1 MTCASRI
8 FSIAL
13 LFTIA
18 TAALCAAQKIE
29 PAQMP
34 RTIYVQDFEAHT
46 GDPDGDDTP
55 RRGILSILRGARSS
69 WKAVTSAGS
78 LSGAIADRF
87 AAQGFAS
94 KRISRESPLPKEGWL
109 VTGIFYAINSQTGM
123 IRMPAFISGQP
134 DPVNTEITVSVADL
148 ASNPD
153 APFIV
158 FGQAEALR
166 GQGPPAGW
174 NPYVIAA
181 KFVVDKVE
189 SSADI
194 NKLAKQIVDTILAN
208 KSVVIEKAAVQQ
220 PPDDPS

>member
-8 FSIAL
+8 FSIAVAFEL
-13 LFTIA
+13 T
-18 TAALCAAQKIE
+18 TAALCAAQAIE

-55 RRGILSILRGARSS
+55 RRGILSLLRGARAS

-87 AAQGFAS
+87 ATQGFAS
-94 KRISRESPLPKEGWL
+94 KRISREAALPKEGWL
-109 VTGIFYAINSQTGM
+109 VTGIFYAINTQSGM
-123 IRMPAFISGQP
+123 IRMPAFLSGQP
-134 DPVNTEITVSVADL
+134 DPVNTKITVSVADL
-148 ASNPD
+148 ATNPD

-158 FGQAEALR
+158 FGEAEALR

-181 KFVVDKVE
+181 KFVIDKVE

-194 NKLAKQIVDTILAN
+194 NKLAKQIVDTILEN
-208 KSVVIEKAAVQQ
+208 KSVIIEKAAAQQ
-220 PPDDPS
+220 PPDASS

>member
-8 FSIAL
+8 FSIA
-13 LFTIA
+13 FVSTIA
-18 TAALCAAQKIE
+18 TTALCAAQKIE

-55 RRGILSILRGARSS
+55 RRGILSLLRGARSS
-69 WKAVTSAGS
+69 WKAVTNAGS
-78 LSGAIADRF
+78 LSGAIADGF

-94 KRISRESPLPKEGWL
+94 KRISREAALPKEGWL
-109 VTGIFYAINSQTGM
+109 VTGIFYAINTQSGM
-123 IRMPAFISGQP
+123 IRMPAFLSGQP
-134 DPVNTEITVSVADL
+134 DPVNTKITVSVADL
-148 ASNPD
+148 ATNPD

-158 FGQAEALR
+158 FGEAEALR

-181 KFVVDKVE
+181 KFVIDKVE

-194 NKLAKQIVDTILAN
+194 NKLAKQIVDTILEN
-208 KSVVIEKAAVQQ
+208 KSVIIEKAAAQQ
-220 PPDDPS
+220 PPDASS